1 MKVLTAIFFVSLCAF
16 SFGQENQLALEPVLG
31 KEPISLEQP
40 VNWGENGE
48 MTFTEFKFYLS
59 NIHIDKEQQ
68 AEDVHADS
76 VVLFDLSAD
85 SIPHFRVPSVTANTN
100 LSMTLGNDSV
110 LSTMGAMG
118 GKLDPMYG
126 MYWSWQSGY
135 IHVKLSGR
143 WKKDGRTQE
152 FTYHLGGYHSYNVNL
167 SLTPTATR
175 LRVDCQSIL
184 EALLLQQANF
194 HIMSPGKIGNDALEL
209 FTKGMQI
216 F

>member
-1 MKVLTAIFFVSLCAF
+1 MKVLSVIFFVSLCAF
-16 SFGQENQLALEPVLG
+16 SFGQENQLILEPVLG

-48 MTFTEFKFYLS
+48 ITFTEFKFYMS
-59 NIHIDKEQQ
+59 NIHIDNERQ
-68 AEDVHADS
+68 AEHVHADS

-85 SIPHFRVPSVTANTN
+85 SIPHFHVPSVTATTN
-100 LSMTLGNDSV
+100 LSMTLGIDSV
-110 LSTMGAMG
+110 VSTLGAMG

-152 FTYHLGGYHSYNVNL
+152 FTYHLGGYLSHSVNL

-175 LRVDCQSIL
+175 LQVDCQTIL

>member
-48 MTFTEFKFYLS
+48 ITFTEFKFYLS
-59 NIHIDKEQQ
+59 DIHVDNERQ

-85 SIPHFRVPSVTANTN
+85 SIPHFRIPSVTATTN
-100 LSMTLGNDSV
+100 LTMTLGIDSV
-110 LSTMGAMG
+110 VSTMGAMG

-135 IHVKLSGR
+135 IHVKLSGL
-143 WKKDGRTQE
+143 WKKDGRNQE
-152 FTYHLGGYHSYNVNL
+152 FTYHLGGYQSHFVKL
-167 SLTPTATR
+167 SLTSASTR
-175 LRVDCQSIL
+175 LQIDCQSIL